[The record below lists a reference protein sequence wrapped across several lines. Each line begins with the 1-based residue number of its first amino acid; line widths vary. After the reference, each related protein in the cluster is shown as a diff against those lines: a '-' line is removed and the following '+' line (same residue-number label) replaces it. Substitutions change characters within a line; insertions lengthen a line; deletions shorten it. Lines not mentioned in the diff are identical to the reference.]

1 MVGQQALL
9 KKHEDPVL
17 SRDETAKRMKVVSK
31 LYTKVSGKKKPKP
44 PKKEKVEEEAKTE
57 EGEDKK
63 TEDEESKPEG
73 DEAKTED
80 L

>member
-1 MVGQQALL
+1 MRTWFNDMVGQQALL

-44 PKKEKVEEEAKTE
+44 PKKEKV
-57 EGEDKK
+57 
-63 TEDEESKPEG
+63 
-73 DEAKTED
+73 
-80 L
+80 